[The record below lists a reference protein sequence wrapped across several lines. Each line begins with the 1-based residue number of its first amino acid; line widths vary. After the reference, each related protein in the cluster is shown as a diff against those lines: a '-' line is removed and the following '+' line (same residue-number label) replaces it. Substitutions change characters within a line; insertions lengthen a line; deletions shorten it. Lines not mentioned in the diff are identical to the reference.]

1 MRARSAVTPSSARQ
15 LAGVVAHGATIAAR
29 LRNVRGRGLLLA
41 VDTSRS
47 AADVVA
53 DCLERGLL
61 VGTAGE
67 SSLRLTPPLTLTAD
81 ELDQGLAILEEVL

>member
-1 MRARSAVTPSSARQ
+1 MCDTVDDEL
-15 LAGVVAHGATIAAR
+15 LAGVVAHGATIAGR
-29 LRNVRGRGLLLA
+29 LPNVRGRGLLLA
-41 VDTSRS
+41 VDTTRP

-81 ELDQGLAILEEVL
+81 ELDHGLAILEEVL

>member
-1 MRARSAVTPSSARQ
+1 MCDTVDDEL
-15 LAGVVAHGATIAAR
+15 LAGVVAHGATIAAPAAER
-29 LRNVRGRGLLLA
+29 PRRGLLLA
-41 VDTSRS
+41 VDTTRP

-53 DCLERGLL
+53 ECLEHGLL

-81 ELDQGLAILEEVL
+81 ELEHGLAILEEVL

>member
-1 MRARSAVTPSSARQ
+1 MWSRTARRSPS
-15 LAGVVAHGATIAAR
+15 R
-29 LRNVRGRGLLLA
+29 LPNVRGRGLLLA
-41 VDTSRS
+41 VDTTRP
-47 AADVVA
+47 AAEVVA

-81 ELDQGLAILEEVL
+81 ELDHGLAILEEAL